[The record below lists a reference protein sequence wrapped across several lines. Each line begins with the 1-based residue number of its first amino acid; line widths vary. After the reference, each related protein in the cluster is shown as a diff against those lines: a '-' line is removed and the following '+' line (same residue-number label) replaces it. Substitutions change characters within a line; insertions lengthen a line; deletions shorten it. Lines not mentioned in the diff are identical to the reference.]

1 MGRVQVNVVYDASEE
16 IDKIILK
23 AQEFNNVDI
32 SKESFIKEVQTM
44 LTVAFEEGR
53 KYERNEKNK
62 ERKI

>member
-44 LTVAFEEGR
+44 FTVAFEEGR